1 LIDETAGISVGYPN
15 SYNELSG
22 IEDEQRFVAF
32 VLQSIKE
39 TILRRIAR

>member
-32 VLQSIKE
+32 VLQDIKE